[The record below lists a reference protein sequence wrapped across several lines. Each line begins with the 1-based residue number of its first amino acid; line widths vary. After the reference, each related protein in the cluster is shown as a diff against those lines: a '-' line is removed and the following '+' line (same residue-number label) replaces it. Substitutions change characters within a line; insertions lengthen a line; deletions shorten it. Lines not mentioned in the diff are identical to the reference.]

1 MSTKDSAAAPVA
13 AAAGG
18 MDAEKPEEGRGWT
31 EATLILMVCIWGLNF
46 AVAKRALATFDPL
59 AFNAVRYVLASLFVL
74 FVLRRQGRLELPA
87 RIDWPRLLVLGVFG
101 NAIYQLAFI
110 VGLNLT
116 TAGSGSLMLAV
127 MPVFV
132 LALDVW
138 GGERHSARAWFGAAG
153 SLVGVGLVSRAALRL
168 EGTEALLGNL
178 LIIFAAAFW
187 ALYTQGSRPMIRR
200 YGAVRTTAWTLWSG
214 AVIIFLMGIPSM
226 LRQDWGAIDAVS
238 WAGLLYSA
246 FFSIGLAYL
255 LWYRG
260 VGRLGSSR
268 TAIYS
273 NLTPVVALAAG
284 ALWLGEAVTPLSL
297 LGAGMVIGG
306 VMLVRA

>member
-1 MSTKDSAAAPVA
+1 MSTKDSVVGSEAAT
-13 AAAGG
+13 AGAVDRVG
-18 MDAEKPEEGRGWT
+18 RGEGRGWT
-31 EATLILMVCIWGLNF
+31 ELTLILMVCIWGLNF

-59 AFNAVRYVLASLFVL
+59 AFNALRYVLASAFVL
-74 FVLRRQGRLELPA
+74 VVLRKQGRLELPA
-87 RIDWPRLLVLGVFG
+87 RGDWPRLLVLGIFG

-138 GGERHSARAWFGAAG
+138 GGERHSGRAWVGAAV
-153 SLVGVGLVSRAALRL
+153 SLMGVGLVSRAALRI
-168 EGTEALLGNL
+168 EGSEALLGNL
-178 LIIFAAAFW
+178 LILFAAAFW
-187 ALYTQGSRPMIRR
+187 ALYTQGSRSMIRR

-214 AVIIFLMGIPSM
+214 AVIIFLMGIPS
-226 LRQDWGAIDAVS
+226 LFRQNWSAIDTVS
-238 WAGLLYSA
+238 WTGLLYSA
-246 FFSIGLAYL
+246 FLSIGLAYL
-255 LWYRG
+255 LWYRS

-268 TAIYS
+268 TAIYA
-273 NLTPVVALAAG
+273 NLTPVVALTAG